1 MYIERFYEPQ
11 KLFFDV
17 ALREIKAG
25 CKQSHWMWYIFPQL
39 KSLGYSHNAIY
50 YGLENAEEAMEFY
63 NNPYL
68 GNNLKEI
75 CHALLECESDD
86 ALEVLGYPD
95 NLKLCSSM
103 TLFYHATKD
112 KLFADVLEKF
122 YGGKQDELTLK
133 SLSNYTN
140 LKENQ

>member
-1 MYIERFYEPQ
+1 MNISRFYEPQ

-39 KSLGYSHNAIY
+39 KSLGYSHNAVF
-50 YGLENAEEAMEFY
+50 YGLENTEEAREFY
-63 NNPYL
+63 NDAYL
-68 GNNLKEI
+68 GENLREI
-75 CHALLECESDD
+75 CRALLECESND

-103 TLFYHATKD
+103 TLFYIVTGDA
-112 KLFADVLEKF
+112 LFRKVLDKF
-122 YGGKQDELTLK
+122 YDEKQDKVTVK
-133 SLSNYTN
+133 II
-140 LKENQ
+140 NQ